1 MKGAHYHIRKDDRV
15 MVISGRDKGKIG
27 KVLKINAKKDRAVIE
42 RVNMVKR
49 HTRPSTAAP
58 QGGIIEKEGPI
69 HISNLK
75 VVCGKCSEAV
85 RTGVQVLEDG
95 NRVRVCKGCGEM
107 IDQV

>member
-1 MKGAHYHIRKDDRV
+1 MKGSNYHIRKDDRV
-15 MVISGRDKGKIG
+15 MVIAGRDKGKIG
-27 KVLKINAKKDRAVIE
+27 KVLKINSKKDRAVVE
-42 RVNMVKR
+42 RVNMIKR

-58 QGGIIEKEGPI
+58 QGGIIEKEGPV

-85 RTGVQVLEDG
+85 RTGIKVLEDG
-95 NRVRVCKGCGEM
+95 KRVRICKGCGEM